1 MTKHCKNT
9 VDEEVTHGFH
19 PPGRYTFEQEELS
32 RSSASHLRG
41 RVIRW
46 ASVDQWTADL
56 DFALRATLSCVTW
69 TSHSG
74 GLSLLIYKLGITV
87 HVLYLSGKSFCLLGS
102 NEMMQTGAF
111 KSIWASESPADLFRT
126 TDAQVTSQTC
136 SASVLRV
143 HVLWGPHLKGS
154 ASL

>member
-1 MTKHCKNT
+1 M
-9 VDEEVTHGFH
+9 THGSTLLGGTLLSKRNFLGPLH
-19 PPGRYTFEQEELS
+19 P
-32 RSSASHLRG
+32 HLMG
-41 RVIRW
+41 SVIRW
-46 ASVDQWTADL
+46 ASIDQWTKGL
-56 DFALRATLSCVTW
+56 DFVLRSTLSCITW

-102 NEMMQTGAF
+102 NEVMQTGAL
-111 KSIWASESPADLFRT
+111 KSIQASESPADLFRT

-143 HVLWGPHLKGS
+143 GS
-154 ASL
+154 TFER